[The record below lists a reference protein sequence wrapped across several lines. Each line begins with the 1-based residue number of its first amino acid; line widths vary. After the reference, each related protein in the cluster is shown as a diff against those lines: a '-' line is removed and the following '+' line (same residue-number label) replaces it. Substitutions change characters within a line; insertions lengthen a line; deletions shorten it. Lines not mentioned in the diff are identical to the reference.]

1 MIDET
6 ETKPPAE
13 EELDVD
19 VDPALAD
26 LTDLLS
32 QSVAAGDAVDV
43 ENYAAQYPA
52 LADSIRQIVP
62 TIRGLVSLGRSI
74 KRCDAD

>member
-13 EELDVD
+13 DELDVD
-19 VDPALAD
+19 VDPALGD

-32 QSVAAGDAVDV
+32 QSLAAGDAVDA

-62 TIRGLVSLGRSI
+62 AIRGLVSLGRSI